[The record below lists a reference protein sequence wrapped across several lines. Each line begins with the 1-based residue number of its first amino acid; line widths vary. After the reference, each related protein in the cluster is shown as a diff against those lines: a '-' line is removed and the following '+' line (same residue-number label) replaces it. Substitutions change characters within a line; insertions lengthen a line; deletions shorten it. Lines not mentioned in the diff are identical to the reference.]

1 MCRWRCHLSVSCLKW
16 LQVLTCLRASFLCV
30 GSRGTGK
37 AGIELIS
44 FPNTMDDPPQVMWI
58 AEGEGRG
65 DDDYSGLYQV
75 QGLEAELVN
84 GNKADEYV
92 FNPGMLIIMKTGWVE
107 E

>member
-1 MCRWRCHLSVSCLKW
+1 
-16 LQVLTCLRASFLCV
+16 
-30 GSRGTGK
+30 
-37 AGIELIS
+37 
-44 FPNTMDDPPQVMWI
+44 MWI

-92 FNPGMLIIMKTGWVE
+92 SY
-107 E
+107 